1 MPTVNIDSNIKDLSK
16 KIEQMKR
23 EIFRLQGILQTFE
36 GFKSGGLEN
45 IELLNTPSESDS
57 ADPVGSTLLLADLL

>member
-23 EIFRLQGILQTFE
+23 EIFRLQGVLQTFE

-45 IELLNTPSESDS
+45 IELRNTPSESDY
-57 ADPVGSTLLLADLL
+57 ADPVGSTLLLTDLL

>member
-1 MPTVNIDSNIKDLSK
+1 MPIVNIDSNIKDLSK

-23 EIFRLQGILQTFE
+23 EIFRLQGVLQTFE

-45 IELLNTPSESDS
+45 IELRNTPSESDS
-57 ADPVGSTLLLADLL
+57 TDPVGSTLLLADL